1 MWMSSTMDGNKQ
13 EGKCLI
19 IESKTLK
26 WAKDNNAPS
35 PPPPRIILI
44 SPYGRWDDYDITF
57 TITMIV
63 KKKEIQMLKMH
74 EQRG

>member
-1 MWMSSTMDGNKQ
+1 MSSTMDGNKQ

-35 PPPPRIILI
+35 SKDHFDKSL
-44 SPYGRWDDYDITF
+44 W
-57 TITMIV
+57 
-63 KKKEIQMLKMH
+63 
-74 EQRG
+74 